1 MCVRVYNL
9 NKLYIGGSNMNKV
22 YLIGNIT
29 KDLEL
34 QYFGEEKRT
43 FVKFTL
49 AVNEYSSSRKEV
61 IANFVNIIAFDKKAE
76 ILSKYISKGSK
87 LSIEGKLRTGSYID
101 KNNLKKYTLDIILEN
116 FKFIDSNK
124 NII

>member
-1 MCVRVYNL
+1 
-9 NKLYIGGSNMNKV
+9 MNKV

-61 IANFVNIIAFDKKAE
+61 ITNFINIIAFDKKAE
-76 ILSKYISKGSK
+76 ILSKYISKGSR
-87 LSIEGKLRTGSYID
+87 LSIDGKLRTGIYVD